1 MATNDRDAAR
11 IGLLEDLLA
20 AKTPLAPIAAALARL
35 TWDSSPLV
43 VLQRRHIIAILERY
57 LARDLGAETVR
68 EWAEL
73 VEVRDDI
80 ELEGGHD
87 EVAKEALFTLAT
99 PETEG
104 ELDAKLAASLIASLT
119 RGP

>member
-11 IGLLEDLLA
+11 ICLLEDLLA
-20 AKTPLAPIAAALARL
+20 ARTPLAPIAAGLARI
-35 TWDSSPLV
+35 TWDSAPLV
-43 VLQRRHIIAILERY
+43 VLQRQHIIAILERY
-57 LARDLGAETVR
+57 LARDLGADTVR

-73 VEVRDDI
+73 VELSDDI
-80 ELEGGHD
+80 EFEGGHD
-87 EVAKEALFTLAT
+87 EVAQEALFTLAT

-104 ELDAKLAASLIASLT
+104 ELDAQLAASLIASLT